1 MDVALMSMALS
12 QGKVQQQASLSVMK
26 MAMGDAKQEGAAM
39 RELLGTTDA
48 SIIQRAAQPHIGGNV
63 DIKG

>member
-12 QGKVQQQASLSVMK
+12 QGKVQQQASLSVMR
-26 MAMGDAKQEGAAM
+26 MAMWDAKQEGAAM
-39 RELLGTTDA
+39 RELLNTTDA

>member
-48 SIIQRAAQPHIGGNV
+48 STIQRAAQPHIGGNV

>member
-39 RELLGTTDA
+39 RELLNTTDA

>member
-12 QGKVQQQASLSVMK
+12 QGKVQQKASLSVMK
-26 MAMGDAKQEGAAM
+26 MAMGDAKQEGTAM

-48 SIIQRAAQPHIGGNV
+48 SIIQRVAQPHIGGNV